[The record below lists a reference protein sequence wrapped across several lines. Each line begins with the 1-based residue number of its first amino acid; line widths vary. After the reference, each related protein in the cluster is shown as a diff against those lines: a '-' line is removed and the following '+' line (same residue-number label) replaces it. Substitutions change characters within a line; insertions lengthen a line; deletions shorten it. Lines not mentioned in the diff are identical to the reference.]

1 MRPRRAAAPGR
12 TATVILGSV
21 ALAVSIPLLYRPTSA
36 GWSLADM
43 IRLQGERL
51 LEPVLDGELAGT
63 ISRNGDTVLV
73 ATLVLLLVV
82 IPLARLRYRAAE
94 AVAEATRRQHRL
106 REERREGR
114 RRDRERSRRHDS
126 GAGSRSDTSPG
137 GPPGPRPGEE
147 SVPVPESLAR
157 GLEIPGT
164 PGEDPALSRTSR
176 QLRALAAQHQ
186 LPWRPEYATPGG
198 ARVMLEILR
207 LRGAGID
214 GPGRDPEPAPPSGQA
229 AVPDATPVHGSVPV
243 VAPYPASASVP
254 DPGAAPIPDS
264 AAVAPDTAAA
274 VAPDT
279 AAAVAPAPPET
290 VSTPGPE
297 AGAASGGASL
307 GSVYTSTTL
316 YESSSYISSVTPPAG
331 TDTEETPDPGETGEA
346 R

>member
-82 IPLARLRYRAAE
+82 IPLARLRHRAAE

-126 GAGSRSDTSPG
+126 GAGSHSDTPPD
-137 GPPGPRPGEE
+137 GPPGPRPGEQ

-176 QLRALAAQHQ
+176 QLRVLAAQHQ

-214 GPGRDPEPAPPSGQA
+214 GPGRGPEPAPPSGPA
-229 AVPDATPVHGSVPV
+229 AVPDAEPVLGSVPV

-264 AAVAPDTAAA
+264 VAAVAPDT
-274 VAPDT
+274 V
-279 AAAVAPAPPET
+279 AAVAPALPET
-290 VSTPGPE
+290 VSAPEPE

-316 YESSSYISSVTPPAG
+316 YESSSYISSVTPPSG